1 MAVIK
6 NFIWQNKTDSQQ
18 EMIIEMWY
26 QLQFHK
32 IIVDILW
39 IYVNLSMGLFLNH
52 TSTSAIKM
60 INIVNSR
67 TDLGS
72 GDFRSFNSS
81 SENSFQLFVFKSEKN
96 QFFSRP
102 QEKNHFFSRPTRWS
116 IKRSNYEWQGSSSF
130 FGKNIYFQVIVWI
143 VKLIREYTD

>member
-6 NFIWQNKTDSQQ
+6 NFIWQNKTDSQK

-60 INIVNSR
+60 INIVNPR
-67 TDLGS
+67 MDLGS
-72 GDFRSFNSS
+72 GDFRSFNSC
-81 SENSFQLFVFKSEKN
+81 SENSFKLFVFKSEKIN
-96 QFFSRP
+96 FFFKASTQVWKKHCKERP
-102 QEKNHFFSRPTRWS
+102 
-116 IKRSNYEWQGSSSF
+116 
-130 FGKNIYFQVIVWI
+130 IVLTGGYDTI
-143 VKLIREYTD
+143 